1 MTDLFEQQRKNVILT
16 ESPLATRMR
25 PRHLDEFAG
34 QSHLLGE
41 GRVLRTCIERDIVP
55 SVILWGPP
63 GCGKTSLANI
73 IANVTSSKF
82 ESLSAVSS
90 GVSDL
95 RKIID
100 AAKERRGMYGS
111 RTILFLDEIHRFNK
125 AQQDVVLPY
134 VEDGTITLIG
144 ATTEN
149 PSFEVISPLIS
160 RCRIFALKPLDST
173 EILVLLRRALSDDER
188 GIGKLKARATDE
200 VLDYLIDMTD
210 GDARLALNT
219 LELAANACK
228 VDSSGNATLD
238 AELIEDAIQ
247 HKSVRYDK
255 SGDGHYD
262 TISAFIKS
270 VRGSDPDAS
279 IYWLARMIEAGEDPM
294 FIARRLVILAS
305 EDIGMADPTGL
316 LIAVATQQSVH
327 LIGMPEGA
335 IPLAHATVYLATAP
349 KSNAAYVALRMARD
363 DVLTSRNEQV
373 PMHLRNAVTKLMK
386 NQGYGEGYI
395 YPHDQPGHFSAMQ
408 NLPDTLANKRYYHP
422 SDQGYEMK
430 IGQRIREWRSDQIL
444 QSE

>member
-1 MTDLFEQQRKNVILT
+1 MTDLFDQQRKRIILS

-34 QSHLLGE
+34 QSHILGE
-41 GRVLRTCIERDIVP
+41 GRVLRSCIEKDILP

-63 GCGKTSLANI
+63 GCGKTSLANV
-73 IANVTSSKF
+73 IANVTSSHF
-82 ESLSAVSS
+82 ESISAVTS

-100 AAKERRGMYGS
+100 LAKERRGMYQS
-111 RTILFLDEIHRFNK
+111 KTILFLDEIHRFNK

-160 RCRIFALKPLDST
+160 RCRIFTLRPLDAS
-173 EILVLLRRALSDDER
+173 EILVLLKRALDDDER
-188 GIGKLKARATDE
+188 GIGRLKVSATDE
-200 VLDYLIDMTD
+200 MLAYLIEMTD

-219 LELAANACK
+219 LELAANTCE
-228 VDSSGNATLD
+228 VDSSGNTTLH
-238 AELIEDAIQ
+238 ASLIEDAIQ
-247 HKSVRYDK
+247 HKSIRYDK
-255 SGDGHYD
+255 SGDEHYD
-262 TISAFIKS
+262 TISAFIKCI
-270 VRGSDPDAS
+270 RGSDPDAA
-279 IYWLARMIEAGEDPM
+279 IYWLARMVEAGEDPM

-305 EDIGMADPTGL
+305 EDVGMADSTGL
-316 LIAVATQQSVH
+316 LIAVAAQQAVH

-349 KSNAAYVALRMARD
+349 KSNAAYAALRTARD
-363 DVLTSRNEQV
+363 DVISSRNEPV

-386 NQGYGEGYI
+386 SQGYGEGYM
-395 YPHDQPGHFSAMQ
+395 YPHDHPGHFSAMK
-408 NLPDTLANKRYYHP
+408 NLPESLTNKTYYYP
-422 SDQGYEMK
+422 SDQGYEVD
-430 IGQRIREWRSDQIL
+430 IGRRIREWWSDRMV